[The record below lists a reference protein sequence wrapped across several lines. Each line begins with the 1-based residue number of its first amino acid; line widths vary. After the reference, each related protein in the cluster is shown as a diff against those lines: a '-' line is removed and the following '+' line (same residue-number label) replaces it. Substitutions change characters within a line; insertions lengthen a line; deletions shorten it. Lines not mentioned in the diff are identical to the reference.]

1 MGIFSWI
8 NKVLVTN
15 IHADELYCFYCN
27 KHEQIFNTKFLH
39 LPSSLPGN
47 CSETDPEESFLE
59 RDLFVF
65 PCPVRLL
72 WRTINPP
79 IPEQGSKNSIHWI
92 KTVFHSTNESQDYS
106 ASASKNGSEILE
118 EFPSGILGN
127 ISQFFCLSEY
137 IYNEK
142 WSEFQDCWTSTR
154 SSNHQTWQ
162 LSDAGFPL
170 PWGKPVSC
178 WN

>member
-1 MGIFSWI
+1 M
-8 NKVLVTN
+8 TN

-142 WSEFQDCWTSTR
+142 WSVSGLLNIHKKFKSPNLATFRRWFSPPLR
-154 SSNHQTWQ
+154 QTGE
-162 LSDAGFPL
+162 LLELAVNL
-170 PWGKPVSC
+170 P
-178 WN
+178 NETY